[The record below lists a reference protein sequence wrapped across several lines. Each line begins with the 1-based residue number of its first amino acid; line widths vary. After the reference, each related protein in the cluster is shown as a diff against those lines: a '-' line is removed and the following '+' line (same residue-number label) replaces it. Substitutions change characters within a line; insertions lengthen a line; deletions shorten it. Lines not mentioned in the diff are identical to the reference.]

1 MTNNDLLLAISDI
14 MEAKMEP
21 LRKEIQQTKTELH
34 SEILKMKNELRTEFK
49 NDINELRAEFKNDIN
64 ELRAEF
70 KNDINELRAEFKND
84 INELRAEFK
93 KLEDKLDN
101 VAAALQKQIAKNEKA
116 IIQNTKDISNINIL
130 LENEVM
136 PRLRNIESCYVA
148 TSNRYISSINQI
160 ESIQS
165 DVDVLKN
172 VVAEHSVKLQK
183 IS

>member
-34 SEILKMKNELRTEFK
+34 SEILKMKNELRT
-49 NDINELRAEFKNDIN
+49 
-64 ELRAEF
+64 EF

>member
-14 MEAKMEP
+14 IEAKMEP
-21 LRKEIQQTKTELH
+21 LHKEIRQTKTELH
-34 SEILKMKNELRTEFK
+34 SEILQMKNELRTEFK

-64 ELRAEF
+64 
-70 KNDINELRAEFKND
+70 
-84 INELRAEFK
+84 

-101 VAAALQKQIAKNEKA
+101 VATALRKQIAKNEKA

>member
-21 LRKEIQQTKTELH
+21 LHKEIRQTKTELH
-34 SEILKMKNELRTEFK
+34 SEILQMKNELRTEFK

-64 ELRAEF
+64 
-70 KNDINELRAEFKND
+70 
-84 INELRAEFK
+84 

-101 VAAALQKQIAKNEKA
+101 VATALRKQIAKNEKA
-116 IIQNTKDISNINIL
+116 IIQNTKDILNINIL

>member
-21 LRKEIQQTKTELH
+21 LHKEIRQTKTELH
-34 SEILKMKNELRTEFK
+34 SEILQMKNELRTEFK

-70 KNDINELRAEFKND
+70 KNDIN
-84 INELRAEFK
+84 

-101 VAAALQKQIAKNEKA
+101 VATALRKQIAKNEKA